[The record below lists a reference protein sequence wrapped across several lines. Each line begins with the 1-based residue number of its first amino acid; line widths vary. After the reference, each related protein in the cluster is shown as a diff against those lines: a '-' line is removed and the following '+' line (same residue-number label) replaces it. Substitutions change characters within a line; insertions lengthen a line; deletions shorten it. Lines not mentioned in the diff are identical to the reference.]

1 GRAPVTSR
9 SPTSYPVKTGHYL
22 VGNEGIYKVGE
33 FLGEGGFGK
42 VAKCTKL
49 GCQDFFAI
57 KIVKHVESGKK
68 EFEALEII
76 KDLDPVKNNLVKLY
90 ECFLFENV
98 ICLDFEPTHLC
109 KLRPVA
115 QQMFQALSALKSI
128 SVAHMDI
135 KLDNIMYVDEESS
148 KIKLIDFGLALKT
161 KELLTGSD
169 IQVIPFR
176 APEVILGL
184 PMDESI
190 DMWALGIVFATMCR
204 GDFPFPCGT
213 EYETIRGLVQIFGSP
228 EQELLTAGMYT
239 EHFFTLDEGRGN
251 TSWRLKTPDEFTRTS
266 GEQLEHVNHVA
277 NLDEMT
283 EIHREQFELFDDDDH
298 RAFNDLLKRM
308 LEVDPMNR
316 ITPSQALEHDF
327 ITMRHL
333 SGESQASYAATAKI
347 VMRKTQLKVMEVD
360 PPAPEHFG
368 QRSDSEKISKMSEDL
383 PNNQEIPAASK
394 KPKSHR
400 LL

>member
-1 GRAPVTSR
+1 MSEDLPNNQAKGKMSSTINRQT
-9 SPTSYPVKTGHYL
+9 TFFPVKTGHYL

-33 FLGEGGFGK
+33 FLGEEGFGQ
-42 VAKCTKL
+42 VAKCTKM
-49 GCQDFFAI
+49 GCQEFFAI
-57 KIVKHVESGKK
+57 KIIDDVESGKK
-68 EFEALEII
+68 EFEALELI

-98 ICLDFEPTHLC
+98 ICLVYEILGESLLDRMRRQDF
-109 KLRPVA
+109 
-115 QQMFQALSALKSI
+115 QMFQALSALKSI

-135 KLDNIMYVDEESS
+135 KVDNIMYVDEESS
-148 KIKLIDFGLALKT
+148 KIKLIDFGLAIKT
-161 KELLTGSD
+161 KEMLTGSN

-184 PMDESI
+184 PMDESV

-213 EYETIRGLVQIFGSP
+213 EYETIRGL
-228 EQELLTAGMYT
+228 
-239 EHFFTLDEGRGN
+239 HFFTLDEGSSN
-251 TSWRLKTPDEFTRTS
+251 PSW
-266 GEQLEHVNHVA
+266 
-277 NLDEMT
+277 
-283 EIHREQFELFDDDDH
+283 

-308 LEVDPMNR
+308 LEVDPINR

-333 SGESQASYAATAKI
+333 SGESQASYAATAKN

-360 PPAPEHFG
+360 PPAPLDLI
-368 QRSDSEKISKMSEDL
+368 SSEVIE
-383 PNNQEIPAASK
+383 NEI
-394 KPKSHR
+394 R
-400 LL
+400 V

>member
-1 GRAPVTSR
+1 TDWLSE
-9 SPTSYPVKTGHYL
+9 SPDPLNK
-22 VGNEGIYKVGE
+22 
-33 FLGEGGFGK
+33 
-42 VAKCTKL
+42 TKL
-49 GCQDFFAI
+49 
-57 KIVKHVESGKK
+57 KISEWPFLVAKHVESGKK

-98 ICLDFEPTHLC
+98 ICLVYEILGESLLDRMCRQDFVPTHLC
-109 KLRPVA
+109 KLRPIA

-128 SVAHMDI
+128 SVAHTDI

-148 KIKLIDFGLALKT
+148 KIKLIDFGLAIKT
-161 KELLTGSD
+161 KEMLTGSN

-184 PMDESI
+184 PMDESV

-213 EYETIRGLVQIFGSP
+213 EYETIRGLVSYP
-228 EQELLTAGMYT
+228 
-239 EHFFTLDEGRGN
+239 
-251 TSWRLKTPDEFTRTS
+251 SWRLKTPDEFTKTS
-266 GEQLEHVNHVA
+266 GEQLENVNHV
-277 NLDEMT
+277 
-283 EIHREQFELFDDDDH
+283 
-298 RAFNDLLKRM
+298 AFNDLLKRM

-333 SGESQASYAATAKI
+333 SGESKASYAATAKN

-368 QRSDSEKISKMSEDL
+368 RVAV
-383 PNNQEIPAASK
+383 P
-394 KPKSHR
+394 
-400 LL
+400 

>member
-1 GRAPVTSR
+1 ATDQGKARPHQGELLPDGE
-9 SPTSYPVKTGHYL
+9 PTQGGGTRTGHYL

-33 FLGEGGFGK
+33 FLGEEGFGQ
-42 VAKCTKL
+42 VAKCTKM
-49 GCQDFFAI
+49 GCQEFFAI
-57 KIVKHVESGKK
+57 KIIDDVESGKK
-68 EFEALEII
+68 EFEALELI

-98 ICLDFEPTHLC
+98 ICLVYEILGESLLDRMRRQDFVPTHLC

-135 KLDNIMYVDEESS
+135 KVDNIMYVDEESS
-148 KIKLIDFGLALKT
+148 KIKLIDFGLAIKT
-161 KELLTGSD
+161 KEMLTGSN

-184 PMDESI
+184 PMDESV

-213 EYETIRGLVQIFGSP
+213 EYETIRGLVQTFGFPDSNP
-228 EQELLTAGMYT
+228 
-239 EHFFTLDEGRGN
+239 
-251 TSWRLKTPDEFTRTS
+251 SWRLKTPDEFTRTS
-266 GEQLEHVNHVA
+266 GEHVGNVDHVA
-277 NLDEMT
+277 NFDEMT

-308 LEVDPMNR
+308 LEVDPINR

-333 SGESQASYAATAKI
+333 SGESQASYAGWL
-347 VMRKTQLKVMEVD
+347 VVVVGLNVLKGGVPMISAAFSVK
-360 PPAPEHFG
+360 
-368 QRSDSEKISKMSEDL
+368 EKEMCTGFHWEL
-383 PNNQEIPAASK
+383 QFFP
-394 KPKSHR
+394 
-400 LL
+400 

>member
-1 GRAPVTSR
+1 MNKQTSF
-9 SPTSYPVKTGHYL
+9 PVKTGHYL

-49 GCQDFFAI
+49 GCQEFFAI
-57 KIVKHVESGKK
+57 KIVEHVESGKK

-98 ICLDFEPTHLC
+98 ICLVYEILGESLLDRMCRQDFVPTHLC
-109 KLRPVA
+109 KLRPIA

-128 SVAHMDI
+128 SVAHTDI

-148 KIKLIDFGLALKT
+148 KIKLIDFGLAIKT
-161 KELLTGSD
+161 KEMLTGSN

-184 PMDESI
+184 PMDESV

-213 EYETIRGLVQIFGSP
+213 EYETIRGLVQIF
-228 EQELLTAGMYT
+228 
-239 EHFFTLDEGRGN
+239 EHFFTLDEG
-251 TSWRLKTPDEFTRTS
+251 T
-266 GEQLEHVNHVA
+266 
-277 NLDEMT
+277 
-283 EIHREQFELFDDDDH
+283 
-298 RAFNDLLKRM
+298 FNDLLKRM

-327 ITMRHL
+327 ITMRSREGNREQPGVEPWFHGRKL
-333 SGESQASYAATAKI
+333 NILIVKWLKKLKIAKG
-347 VMRKTQLKVMEVD
+347 VKRQ
-360 PPAPEHFG
+360 
-368 QRSDSEKISKMSEDL
+368 KIKK
-383 PNNQEIPAASK
+383 EI
-394 KPKSHR
+394 
-400 LL
+400 

>member
-1 GRAPVTSR
+1 
-9 SPTSYPVKTGHYL
+9 
-22 VGNEGIYKVGE
+22 I
-33 FLGEGGFGK
+33 
-42 VAKCTKL
+42 
-49 GCQDFFAI
+49 DFFAI

-98 ICLDFEPTHLC
+98 ICLVYEILGESLLDRMGRQDFEPTHLC

-213 EYETIRGLVQIFGSP
+213 EYETIRGLVQIF
-228 EQELLTAGMYT
+228 

-266 GEQLEHVNHVA
+266 GEQLEH
-277 NLDEMT
+277 
-283 EIHREQFELFDDDDH
+283 LFDDDDH

-347 VMRKTQLKVMEVD
+347 VMRKTQLKFTRELADMME
-360 PPAPEHFG
+360 EG
-368 QRSDSEKISKMSEDL
+368 
-383 PNNQEIPAASK
+383 
-394 KPKSHR
+394 
-400 LL
+400 LLHQKLLVRK

>member
-1 GRAPVTSR
+1 GADIWFSRAR
-9 SPTSYPVKTGHYL
+9 TSYCRNLHRTTFFPVKTGQYL

-33 FLGEGGFGK
+33 FLGEEGFGQ

-49 GCQDFFAI
+49 GCQEFFAI
-57 KIVKHVESGKK
+57 KIVDDVESGKK
-68 EFEALEII
+68 EFEALELI
-76 KDLDPVKNNLVKLY
+76 KDLDPVKNN
-90 ECFLFENV
+90 F
-98 ICLDFEPTHLC
+98 DFVPTHLC

-115 QQMFQALSALKSI
+115 QQMFQALGALKSI
-128 SVAHMDI
+128 SVVHMEIRVDH
-135 KLDNIMYVDEESS
+135 IMYVDEESS
-148 KIKLIDFGLALKT
+148 KIKLIDFGLAIKT
-161 KELLTGSD
+161 KEMLTGSN

-184 PMDESI
+184 PMDESV

-213 EYETIRGLVQIFGSP
+213 EYETIRGLVQIF
-228 EQELLTAGMYT
+228 EQ
-239 EHFFTLDEGRGN
+239 FFTLDEGSSN
-251 TSWRLKTPDEFTRTS
+251 PSW
-266 GEQLEHVNHVA
+266 
-277 NLDEMT
+277 
-283 EIHREQFELFDDDDH
+283 

-333 SGESQASYAATAKI
+333 SGESKASYAATAKN

-360 PPAPEHFG
+360 PPAPLDLI
-368 QRSDSEKISKMSEDL
+368 SSEVIE
-383 PNNQEIPAASK
+383 NEIRCLSVPVPSPDK
-394 KPKSHR
+394 CRGYCP
-400 LL
+400 LM

>member
-1 GRAPVTSR
+1 MEVDPPAPEHFGQR
-9 SPTSYPVKTGHYL
+9 SDSEKISKMSEDLPNNQAKGKMSSTINRQTTFFPVKTGHYL

-33 FLGEGGFGK
+33 FLGEEGFGQ
-42 VAKCTKL
+42 VAKCTKM
-49 GCQDFFAI
+49 GCQEFFAI
-57 KIVKHVESGKK
+57 KIIDDVESGKK
-68 EFEALEII
+68 EFE
-76 KDLDPVKNNLVKLY
+76 NNLVKLY

-98 ICLDFEPTHLC
+98 ICLVYEILGESLLDRMRRQDFVPTHLC

-135 KLDNIMYVDEESS
+135 KVDNIMYVDEESS
-148 KIKLIDFGLALKT
+148 KIKLIDFGLAIKT
-161 KELLTGSD
+161 KEMLTGSN

-184 PMDESI
+184 PMDESV

-213 EYETIRGLVQIFGSP
+213 EYETIRG
-228 EQELLTAGMYT
+228 
-239 EHFFTLDEGRGN
+239 
-251 TSWRLKTPDEFTRTS
+251 
-266 GEQLEHVNHVA
+266 EHVGNVDHVA
-277 NLDEMT
+277 NFDEMT

-308 LEVDPMNR
+308 LEVDPINR

-333 SGESQASYAATAKI
+333 SGESQASYAATAKNEMCTGFHWELQI
-347 VMRKTQLKVMEVD
+347 LQLVKIGIIGKFRKIRKLINDHLKT
-360 PPAPEHFG
+360 F
-368 QRSDSEKISKMSEDL
+368 
-383 PNNQEIPAASK
+383 
-394 KPKSHR
+394 
-400 LL
+400 

>member
-1 GRAPVTSR
+1 VVGPVQSAAQVNTQIFKCVHKLNTSF
-9 SPTSYPVKTGHYL
+9 PVKTGHYL

-42 VAKCTKL
+42 VAKGTKL
-49 GCQDFFAI
+49 GCQEFFAI
-57 KIVKHVESGKK
+57 KIVEHVESGKK

-76 KDLDPVKNNLVKLY
+76 KDLDPGKNNLVKLY
-90 ECFLFENV
+90 ECFQFKNV
-98 ICLDFEPTHLC
+98 ICLVYEILGESLLDRMGRQDFEPTHLC

-128 SVAHMDI
+128 NVAHMDI

-148 KIKLIDFGLALKT
+148 KIKLIDFGLAKKT
-161 KELLTGSD
+161 NEMLTGSN

-184 PMDESI
+184 PMDESV
-190 DMWALGIVFATMCR
+190 DMWALGVVFATMCR

-213 EYETIRGLVQIFGSP
+213 EYETIRGLVQIFGS
-228 EQELLTAGMYT
+228 
-239 EHFFTLDEGRGN
+239 
-251 TSWRLKTPDEFTRTS
+251 K
-266 GEQLEHVNHVA
+266 
-277 NLDEMT
+277 
-283 EIHREQFELFDDDDH
+283 QFELFDEDDH

-333 SGESQASYAATAKI
+333 SGESQASYAATAKN
-347 VMRKTQLKVMEVD
+347 VMRKTQLKDMEVD
-360 PPAPEHFG
+360 PPAPLDLI
-368 QRSDSEKISKMSEDL
+368 SSEVIE
-383 PNNQEIPAASK
+383 NEIRCLSVPVPSPDK
-394 KPKSHR
+394 CRGYCH
-400 LL
+400 LM

>member
-1 GRAPVTSR
+1 MKHF
-9 SPTSYPVKTGHYL
+9 SPYFIITLANLPVKSKECPVCTGAF
-22 VGNEGIYKVGE
+22 K
-33 FLGEGGFGK
+33 
-42 VAKCTKL
+42 T
-49 GCQDFFAI
+49 
-57 KIVKHVESGKK
+57 S
-68 EFEALEII
+68 LEII

-98 ICLDFEPTHLC
+98 ICLVYEILGESLLDRMGRQDFEPTHLC

-213 EYETIRGLVQIFGSP
+213 EYETIRGLV
-228 EQELLTAGMYT
+228 
-239 EHFFTLDEGRGN
+239 GN
-251 TSWRLKTPDEFTRTS
+251 TK
-266 GEQLEHVNHVA
+266 QLEHVNH
-277 NLDEMT
+277 
-283 EIHREQFELFDDDDH
+283 LFDDDDH

-383 PNNQEIPAASK
+383 PNNQAKGKIP
-394 KPKSHR
+394 
-400 LL
+400 

>member
-1 GRAPVTSR
+1 MSIHPSIFLCLSGTGWRGQQPKENMSSAMNKQ
-9 SPTSYPVKTGHYL
+9 TSYPVKTGHYL

-98 ICLDFEPTHLC
+98 ICLVYEILGESLQDFVPTHL
-109 KLRPVA
+109 
-115 QQMFQALSALKSI
+115 ALKSI

-135 KLDNIMYVDEESS
+135 KVDNIMYVDEESS

-161 KELLTGSD
+161 KEMLTGSN

-184 PMDESI
+184 PMDESV

-213 EYETIRGLVQIFGSP
+213 EYETIRGLVQTFGFP

-239 EHFFTLDEGRGN
+239 EHFFTLDEGSSN
-251 TSWRLKTPDEFTRTS
+251 PSWRLKTPEEFTRTS
-266 GEQLEHVNHVA
+266 GEQLENVNHVA
-277 NLDEMT
+277 NFDEMT
-283 EIHREQFELFDDDDH
+283 EIHREQFELFNDDDH

-316 ITPSQALEHDF
+316 ITPSQNPGIF
-327 ITMRHL
+327 
-333 SGESQASYAATAKI
+333 
-347 VMRKTQLKVMEVD
+347 
-360 PPAPEHFG
+360 
-368 QRSDSEKISKMSEDL
+368 
-383 PNNQEIPAASK
+383 
-394 KPKSHR
+394 
-400 LL
+400 

>member
-1 GRAPVTSR
+1 MNKQTSF
-9 SPTSYPVKTGHYL
+9 PVKTGHYL

-49 GCQDFFAI
+49 GCQEFFAI
-57 KIVKHVESGKK
+57 KIVEHVESGKK

-98 ICLDFEPTHLC
+98 ICLVYEILGESLLDRMGRQDFVPTHLC

-184 PMDESI
+184 PMDESV

-213 EYETIRGLVQIFGSP
+213 EYETIRGLVQIFGFP

-239 EHFFTLDEGRGN
+239 EHFFTLDEGSSN
-251 TSWRLKTPDEFTRTS
+251 PSWRLKTPEEFTRTS
-266 GEQLEHVNHVA
+266 GEQLENVNHVA
-277 NLDEMT
+277 NFDEMT
-283 EIHREQFELFDDDDH
+283 EIHREQFELFNDDDH

-333 SGESQASYAATAKI
+333 SGESQASYAATAKN

-360 PPAPEHFG
+360 PPAPLDLI
-368 QRSDSEKISKMSEDL
+368 SSEVIE
-383 PNNQEIPAASK
+383 NEI
-394 KPKSHR
+394 R
-400 LL
+400 V